1 MIGEMNVNR
10 RLFLACTL
18 VIVLLLSACGSA
30 GGSGKYTPP
39 EAELVS
45 DIEGTVRI
53 ALAGWQL
60 ENGIDALTGEE
71 SIGFNEYAE
80 KVFKK
85 MYPNITLEVTQIP
98 WENVRAKQQAMLLS
112 NDVDLLYTGGAFAY
126 QFYQQGLLRDIDDLI
141 AGDPSFDSSMY
152 LEGLWENAYSARSP
166 DKTKQFG
173 IPTVLGK
180 RMIVYDKKIFDD
192 WGVAYLSDNPT
203 PEEVLEKAKQMT
215 GTNPVTGEQNYGLW
229 FSGNSL
235 NQSTFVA
242 LSYAFGASGGKGT
255 LADLSDIEWQ
265 LNTPEM
271 VKVFEWLGEAA
282 PLAPPA
288 FVNGQGA
295 ENFGLENNNIAI
307 AIDSTGGAAFSEYRS
322 GGNTELIER
331 FVPVLNFGPNG
342 EGWVATDPIIMAKN
356 VQQVEAAWEVMK
368 FLSGYE
374 TQKWNYQNFLGTPT
388 IKDADFVDP
397 NDVYTARA
405 MEIAAMA
412 NPTLMDEANPFFS
425 SEMVPAINGFISQA
439 ANGVVPE
446 ITSYLDNIQK
456 DAESWSA
463 SQ

>member
-1 MIGEMNVNR
+1 MYK
-10 RLFLACTL
+10 RLFLSLAM
-18 VIVLLLSACGSA
+18 VWVLWLSACSPA

-39 EAELVS
+39 EVDLVS
-45 DIEGTVRI
+45 EMEGTVRI

-71 SIGFNEYAE
+71 SIGFNQYVEQ
-80 KVFKK
+80 VFQK

-141 AGDPSFDSSMY
+141 EGDPAFDPSIY

-192 WGVAYLSDNPT
+192 WGVEYLTENPT

-242 LSYAFGASGGKGT
+242 LTYAYGAKGGEGT
-255 LADLSDIEWQ
+255 LADLGEIEWQ
-265 LNTPEM
+265 INTSEM
-271 VKVFEWLGEAA
+271 AKVFEWLAEAA
-282 PLAPPA
+282 QLAPPA

-356 VQQVEAAWEVMK
+356 VQNVEAAWEVMK
-368 FLSGYE
+368 FLAGYE
-374 TQKWNYQNFLGTPT
+374 TQSWNYQNFLGTPT
-388 IKDADFVDP
+388 LKEADFVDP
-397 NDVYTARA
+397 NDIYTAKA

-412 NPTLMDEANPFFS
+412 DPTLMDEANPYYS

-439 ANGVVPE
+439 ANGNPPE
-446 ITSYLDNIQK
+446 IAGFLERLQQE
-456 DAESWSA
+456 AESWSA
-463 SQ
+463 GQ